1 MRLEKIKL
9 IVVNYMID
17 VQLFFYLRIFIAI
30 VGSLATALGPGVNDP
45 IVRTFNTEVAS
56 IGVCLV
62 LLSYNH
68 VLALLTLLATT
79 VIISLILFRAIIRLE
94 EMGADL

>member
-1 MRLEKIKL
+1 MIS
-9 IVVNYMID
+9 VNI
-17 VQLFFYLRIFIAI
+17 FFYMGIFLAI
-30 VGSLATALGPGVNDP
+30 IGSIATAWGSGVNDP

-62 LLSYNH
+62 LLCYNH

-94 EMGADL
+94 EMGADV

>member
-1 MRLEKIKL
+1 
-9 IVVNYMID
+9 MID
-17 VQLFFYLRIFIAI
+17 VQLFFYFGIVLAI
-30 VGSLATALGPGVNDP
+30 VGSLTTAWGHGVKDP

-68 VLALLTLLATT
+68 VLALLTLVATT
-79 VIISLILFRAIIRLE
+79 VVITLILFRAIIRLE
-94 EMGADL
+94 EMGADV

>member
-17 VQLFFYLRIFIAI
+17 VQLFFYLGIFIAI

-68 VLALLTLLATT
+68 E
-79 VIISLILFRAIIRLE
+79 IGRAHV
-94 EMGADL
+94 

>member
-17 VQLFFYLRIFIAI
+17 VQLFFYLGIFIAI

-68 VLALLTLLATT
+68 VLVLLTLLATT
-79 VIISLILFRAIIRLE
+79 H
-94 EMGADL
+94 

>member
-1 MRLEKIKL
+1 MKSEERNLQ
-9 IVVNYMID
+9 VVRQM
-17 VQLFFYLRIFIAI
+17 VSVELFFYFGIFLAIA
-30 VGSLATALGPGVNDP
+30 GSIATAWGPGVNDP
-45 IVRTFNTEVAS
+45 VIRTFNTEVAS

-62 LLSYNH
+62 LLCYNH

-94 EMGADL
+94 EMGADV

>member
-1 MRLEKIKL
+1 MLS
-9 IVVNYMID
+9 VS
-17 VQLFFYLRIFIAI
+17 LFFYFGIVLAI
-30 VGSLATALGPGVNDP
+30 GGSIATAWGPGVNDP

-62 LLSYNH
+62 LLCYNH

-94 EMGADL
+94 EMGADV

>member
-17 VQLFFYLRIFIAI
+17 VQLFFYLGIFIAI

-94 EMGADL
+94 EMGANL

>member
-17 VQLFFYLRIFIAI
+17 VQLFFYLGIFIAI

>member
-1 MRLEKIKL
+1 MLWPTIL
-9 IVVNYMID
+9 NFAVVD
-17 VQLFFYLRIFIAI
+17 KAGVS
-30 VGSLATALGPGVNDP
+30 GS
-45 IVRTFNTEVAS
+45 IIRTFNTEVAS

-62 LLSYNH
+62 LLCYNH

-94 EMGADL
+94 EMGANI

>member
-17 VQLFFYLRIFIAI
+17 VQLFFYLGIFIAI

-94 EMGADL
+94 EMGADV